1 MNKKSK
7 DLISPT
13 RVTRNNTKDLIW
25 QMVVADFRVK
35 YQGSVLGYLWTL
47 LKPIFMFGILYF
59 VFTVAFPL
67 GKGIEYYPAYLILG
81 LVMWNFFIE
90 GVVMGMGSIVGHGD
104 MIRKVSIPKYTVVL
118 SSTVMALINFILNLS
133 VVFIVMALVRVHLT
147 WNVAFFPLVVLELF
161 VLTTGLGFLLS
172 ALLVKFRDMTNIWDI
187 TSQALF
193 YLSPLLW
200 LPSVIND
207 RFGHILKLLFLNP
220 LAQIFQDARWSLI
233 TQQTETPYDINGLW
247 LGRVLPIMLV
257 IVLGITSYY
266 YFNKQSKYFAEEF

>member
-1 MNKKSK
+1 MMAETN
-7 DLISPT
+7 T
-13 RVTRNNTKDLIW
+13 NRNNTKDLIW

-90 GVVMGMGSIVGHGD
+90 AVVMGMGSIIGHGD
-104 MIRKVSIPKYTVVL
+104 MIRKVSIPKYTIVL
-118 SSTVMALINFILNLS
+118 SSTVMALINFVLNLS
-133 VVFIVMALVRVHLT
+133 VVVIVMLLVKVNLS
-147 WNVAFFPLVVLELF
+147 WNAIYFPLVILELF
-161 VLTTGLGFLLS
+161 IFSTGLGFLLS

-187 TSQALF
+187 VSQALF

-200 LPSVIND
+200 LPHVIAD
-207 RFGHILKLLFLNP
+207 KSEKILKLLMLNP
-220 LAQIFQDARWSLI
+220 LAQIVQDARWSLI
-233 TQQTETPYDINGLW
+233 TDQTQTPYSVNGLF
-247 LGRVLPIMLV
+247 LGRILPISFV
-257 IVLGITSYY
+257 ILLAIVSYV
-266 YFNKQSKYFAEEF
+266 YFHKRSKYFAEEF

>member
-1 MNKKSK
+1 MTETKTN
-7 DLISPT
+7 
-13 RVTRNNTKDLIW
+13 RNNTKDLIW

-47 LKPIFMFGILYF
+47 LKPLFMFGILYF

-81 LVMWNFFIE
+81 LVMWNFFTE
-90 GVVMGMGSIVGHGD
+90 AVVMGMGSIIGHGD

-133 VVFIVMALVRVHLT
+133 VVIIVMILVKVDLT
-147 WNVAFFPLVVLELF
+147 WNIIYFPLFILELF
-161 VLTTGLGFLLS
+161 VLSTGLGFLLS

-187 TSQALF
+187 ASQALF

-200 LPSVIND
+200 LPHVIASQSD
-207 RFGHILKLLFLNP
+207 KILKLLMLNP
-220 LAQIFQDARWSLI
+220 LAQIVQDARWSLI
-233 TQQTETPYDINGLW
+233 TDQTQTPYSVNGLL
-247 LGRVLPIMLV
+247 LGRIIPISLV
-257 IVLGITSYY
+257 IILAIISYV
-266 YFNKQSKYFAEEF
+266 YFHKRSKYFAEEF

>member
-1 MNKKSK
+1 MNRQSNK
-7 DLISPT
+7 LISPT
-13 RVTRNNTKDLIW
+13 KVARNNTKDLIW

-104 MIRKVSIPKYTVVL
+104 MIRKVSIPKYTIVL

-133 VVFIVMALVRVHLT
+133 VVFIVMTLVRVQLT
-147 WNVAFFPLVVLELF
+147 WHIILFPLVVLEMF
-161 VLTTGLGFLLS
+161 ILTTGLGFLLS

-187 TSQALF
+187 ASQALF

-200 LPSVIND
+200 LPSVISEK
-207 RFGHILKLLFLNP
+207 FGHILKLLFLNP
-220 LAQIFQDARWSLI
+220 LAQIFQDARWALI
-233 TQQTETPYDINGLW
+233 TQQTETPYSVNGLW
-247 LGRVLPIMLV
+247 LGRVLPVCLV
-257 IVLGITSYY
+257 ILVGIASYY

>member
-1 MNKKSK
+1 MTETKTN
-7 DLISPT
+7 
-13 RVTRNNTKDLIW
+13 RNNTKDLIW

-47 LKPIFMFGILYF
+47 LKPLFMFGILYF

-81 LVMWNFFIE
+81 LVMWNFFTE
-90 GVVMGMGSIVGHGD
+90 AVVMGMGSIIGHGD

-133 VVFIVMALVRVHLT
+133 VVIIVMILVKVDLT
-147 WNVAFFPLVVLELF
+147 WNIIYFPLFILELF
-161 VLTTGLGFLLS
+161 VLSTGLGFLLS

-187 TSQALF
+187 ASQALF

-200 LPSVIND
+200 LPHVIASQSD
-207 RFGHILKLLFLNP
+207 KILKLLMLNP
-220 LAQIFQDARWSLI
+220 LAQIVQDARWSLI
-233 TQQTETPYDINGLW
+233 TDQTQTPYSVNGLL
-247 LGRVLPIMLV
+247 LGRIIPISLV
-257 IVLGITSYY
+257 VILAIISYV
-266 YFNKQSKYFAEEF
+266 YFHKRSKYFAEEF